1 MNKKE
6 YWANFYDAFYENSL
20 GSYALERDSR
30 VIKQLVSSN
39 SGVALDFPCGMGRH
53 TKMLLSLGFDVVS
66 ADISA
71 KMLEHIRE
79 KYGVEVMIMDLFSL
93 PRSNRKFDVILS
105 SRVFFHYED
114 LSVLLENLSGFLK
127 PEGVLVFDTLNKY
140 STRYFIHKV
149 LWALFGNRFVKE
161 ELYFRTKEEVL
172 SILKDSGFE
181 VQETVSAYILPTRA
195 YKLAPSFLNKVFDII
210 ERILPSQLRV
220 LTFWKVRTSPPT
232 SLLL

>member
-1 MNKKE
+1 M
-6 YWANFYDAFYENSL
+6 
-20 GSYALERDSR
+20 
-30 VIKQLVSSN
+30 
-39 SGVALDFPCGMGRH
+39 C
-53 TKMLLSLGFDVVS
+53 
-66 ADISA
+66 
-71 KMLEHIRE
+71 
-79 KYGVEVMIMDLFSL
+79 
-93 PRSNRKFDVILS
+93 
-105 SRVFFHYED
+105 
-114 LSVLLENLSGFLK
+114 
-127 PEGVLVFDTLNKY
+127 Y
-140 STRYFIHKV
+140 SCV